1 MSSLSI
7 VVLCSVFS
15 DPSFYM
21 SKQRQESVCHI
32 LPHVVEEA
40 DKNGVDPFLLMGLI
54 TVESN
59 WKTTAVSHAPACGL
73 TQVMPK
79 YTGGRATSGK
89 KYTCEELK
97 NPRVGVSVGAEV
109 LAWWIKQ
116 YGEGNVPVGLCGYFS
131 GFRCKP
137 KINEPGEKYFKKVL
151 RFKNKIESKYQ
162 ERTTGD

>member
-7 VVLCSVFS
+7 VLLCSVFS

-21 SKQRQESVCHI
+21 SKQRQESVCRI

-40 DKNGVDPFLLMGLI
+40 EKNGVDPFLLMGLI

-89 KYTCEELK
+89 KYTCGELK

-109 LAWWIKQ
+109 LAWWIEQ
-116 YGEGNVPVGLCGYFS
+116 YGEGSVPVGLCGYFS

-137 KINEPGEKYFKKVL
+137 KINESGERYFKKVL

-162 ERTTGD
+162 ERTAAD